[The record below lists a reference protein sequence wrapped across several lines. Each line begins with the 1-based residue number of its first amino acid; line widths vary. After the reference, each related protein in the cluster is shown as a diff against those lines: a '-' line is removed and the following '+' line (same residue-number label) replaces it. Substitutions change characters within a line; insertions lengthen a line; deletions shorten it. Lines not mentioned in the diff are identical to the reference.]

1 MKKSFETDI
10 TMHLTRIS
18 GDVESTKTDIAHIK
32 DKVNTAVQHLEL
44 QNGRLRSAENSR
56 KSDTSAKYSVSVKG
70 KQEKPEGL
78 MKVLDMLNNSIGKQ
92 KETAPSNG

>member
-18 GDVESTKTDIAHIK
+18 GDLESTKTDIAHIK

-44 QNGRLRSAENSR
+44 QNGRLRSAENSLAAH
-56 KSDTSAKYSVSVKG
+56 KAVGITMVTVLTLAISIV
-70 KQEKPEGL
+70 GL
-78 MKVLDMLNNSIGKQ
+78 FK
-92 KETAPSNG
+92 

>member
-18 GDVESTKTDIAHIK
+18 GDVESIK

-44 QNGRLRSAENSR
+44 QNGRLRSAENSLAAH
-56 KSDTSAKYSVSVKG
+56 KAVGITMVTVLTLAISIV
-70 KQEKPEGL
+70 GL
-78 MKVLDMLNNSIGKQ
+78 FK
-92 KETAPSNG
+92 